1 MHYTADYLI
10 KRRKIKWNE
19 DHNIERDKIFRNTIA
34 NEIVKNESL
43 RNELK
48 SDPSKLIELVF
59 IIVDKDK
66 NTVPFFLNEVQK
78 DFFEKVNQAKEDYK
92 KGLITSI
99 SFLILKGR
107 QQGFTTA
114 ITAYQLSCTILN
126 RNFEG
131 YTIADTTSN
140 AESIFENKA
149 KYMHSNLPTCL
160 KPTEK
165 YNNKRQLRFEKINSS
180 WSIDAATK
188 EMGRSRTINFLH
200 ASECAFWN
208 FGIAVTQASLGE
220 ALTKNSIKI
229 YESTANGFNDYKS
242 MWDSGNHI
250 NCFYEWWRTEEYKL
264 NFESLE
270 IENEFIKNINI
281 KSDWIY
287 ERLKWLLD
295 VKKLNKNQLYWY
307 FKKYQGYLQKDTIK
321 QEYPCTPEEAFISS
335 GQCIFDTEILIHRLN
350 EIKQQ
355 KVLKTGYFIYD
366 EEAILNG
373 QMKDIKWVTDK
384 NGYIKIFE
392 LPNLKQYC
400 IGGDTAGEGSDS
412 FIGQVLDAKTGNQVA
427 ILSHQMDSD
436 IYARQMYCLAKY
448 YKNALI
454 GIETNYDSY
463 PQKEL
468 ERLEYDNFYIR
479 EREDKITGR
488 MEKKYG
494 FSTNKITRPI
504 IINDLVRIARDNPE
518 LINDEET
525 INEMLV
531 FVKNESGRP
540 EAQNGFHD
548 DRVMALAIAHHIRSQ
563 VRIEEEPII
572 PETRFNFNSEKTI
585 MEDYGET
592 IEII

>member
-1 MHYTADYLI
+1 MHYTADYLVE
-10 KRRKIKWNE
+10 RRKIKWYE

-34 NEIVKNESL
+34 KEIIKNESL

-48 SDPSKLIELVF
+48 KYPEKLIELVF

-242 MWDSGNHI
+242 MWDSENHI

-270 IENEFIKNINI
+270 IENEFIKNINT

-307 FKKYQGYLQKDTIK
+307 FKKYQGYLQKVTIK

-350 EIKQQ
+350 EIKQH
-355 KVLKTGYFIYD
+355 KVLKTGYFTYD
-366 EEAILNG
+366 EEAILSG
-373 QMKDIKWVTDK
+373 QMKNIKWVTDK

-468 ERLEYDNFYIR
+468 ERLGYDNFYIR

-572 PETRFNFNSEKTI
+572 PEARFNFNSEKPI